1 MRPELST
8 HVGQHA
14 TTSALFAALEPAAH
28 PARVIHRLVTMTRE
42 RLGLEVAFVSEFG
55 GGQRVFRFVDGDT
68 GGFEIEV
75 DAGDPLEETYCH
87 HIVAGTLHGLIPD
100 TSADPTTR
108 DMPVTAD
115 RRLGA
120 YVGVPVVFADGRVF
134 GTFCAASNQA
144 QPGLEPRDLEFLRIA
159 AALVAEQLE
168 RDHATDELA
177 GRAVDVTR
185 AATRGEGITIVH
197 QPIFDLGRGELVA
210 VEALS
215 RFSAEPVQPPNVWFA
230 HAWAAGMGP
239 DLELAAAQR
248 ALVDLDA
255 LPDGVQMDL
264 NISPE
269 TLLCDEALDLF
280 TDVPAGRVVVEITEH
295 EPFHNDGL
303 LRARLDE
310 LRTRGVTCA
319 LDDMGTG
326 YAGLATLLALRP
338 EVHKIDRSIVRG
350 IRGDRARR
358 ALVAGWVAYAEQA
371 GAEVVAE
378 GIETSEELETLR
390 ILNVRL
396 GQGFHL
402 ARPAPIDQLQL
413 TPSA

>member
-134 GTFCAASNQA
+134 GTFCAASNQPR
-144 QPGLEPRDLEFLRIA
+144 PGLEP
-159 AALVAEQLE
+159 
-168 RDHATDELA
+168 ATSSSCGSRRPWWPDSSS
-177 GRAVDVTR
+177 
-185 AATRGEGITIVH
+185 ATMPWASWPGA
-197 QPIFDLGRGELVA
+197 P
-210 VEALS
+210 S
-215 RFSAEPVQPPNVWFA
+215 R
-230 HAWAAGMGP
+230 
-239 DLELAAAQR
+239 
-248 ALVDLDA
+248 
-255 LPDGVQMDL
+255 
-264 NISPE
+264 SP
-269 TLLCDEALDLF
+269 
-280 TDVPAGRVVVEITEH
+280 
-295 EPFHNDGL
+295 
-303 LRARLDE
+303 
-310 LRTRGVTCA
+310 
-319 LDDMGTG
+319 
-326 YAGLATLLALRP
+326 
-338 EVHKIDRSIVRG
+338 
-350 IRGDRARR
+350 ARR
-358 ALVAGWVAYAEQA
+358 CAAKGSPSSTSPSSTS
-371 GAEVVAE
+371 VVA
-378 GIETSEELETLR
+378 R
-390 ILNVRL
+390 
-396 GQGFHL
+396 
-402 ARPAPIDQLQL
+402 
-413 TPSA
+413 